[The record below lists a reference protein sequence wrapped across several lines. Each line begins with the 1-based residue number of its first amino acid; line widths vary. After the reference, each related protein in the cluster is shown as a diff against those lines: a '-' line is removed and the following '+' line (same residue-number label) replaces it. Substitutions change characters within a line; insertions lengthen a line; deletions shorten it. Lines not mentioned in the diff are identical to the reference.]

1 MDKFL
6 KYFENKEFVRW
17 VLKPTRELDEFW
29 DNYLENNALEKE
41 HMEFARLLILKLRAQ
56 KETYS
61 ETQTIEIFS
70 EIVKKL
76 EREKRRK
83 KIRKI
88 TLAGLKYAAIALLFF
103 SLGITFY
110 YYQHPKN
117 SLREWETNITTGD
130 DQFAQLTLS
139 DGEKVSISEKE
150 SEIEYRKDG
159 QIVINKKD
167 TIRADSIFP
176 KQKLN
181 HLFVPFGKNSS
192 IKLPDGTLAFLN
204 AGSQL
209 DYPASFKGKKREV
222 ALIGEAYFEVAH
234 NAEKPFI
241 VKTHGLQVEVL
252 GTKFDLAAYPTD
264 KIIETVLV
272 EGKVKLVKSGLGFL
286 RKDYFLEPNQMAVY
300 NWENDET
307 KISNVD
313 VSNYTSWH
321 EGYLNFET
329 LEMNRVVKK
338 LERYY
343 NIRIYFSDPLLG
355 IRTITG
361 KLKLKEEPERVLNV
375 LAKTASVELIKIN
388 QSKYV
393 LK

>member
-1 MDKFL
+1 VDKFL

-17 VLKPTRELDEFW
+17 VLKPTKELDEFW
-29 DNYLENNALEKE
+29 GNYLENNASEKDQ
-41 HMEFARLLILKLRAQ
+41 MELARLLILKLHAQ
-56 KETYS
+56 EETYS
-61 ETQTIEIFS
+61 DTQTIEIFS

-76 EREKRRK
+76 ESKKRRTK
-83 KIRKI
+83 VRKI
-88 TLAGLKYAAIALLFF
+88 TTTGLKYAAIAILFF

-110 YYQHPKN
+110 YYQHANN
-117 SLREWETNITTGD
+117 SLSLWESNITPGD
-130 DQFAQLTLS
+130 EQFAQLTLS

-167 TIRADSIFP
+167 TIQADSIIS

-209 DYPASFKGKKREV
+209 DYPASFKGNKREV
-222 ALIGEAYFEVAH
+222 SLIGEAYFEVAH
-234 NAEKPFI
+234 NVEKPFI
-241 VKTHGLQVEVL
+241 VKTDGLQVEVL
-252 GTKFDLAAYPTD
+252 GTKFDMAAYPAD
-264 KIIETVLV
+264 KTIETVLV
-272 EGKVKLVKSGLGFL
+272 EGKVKLVKSDLGFL
-286 RKDYFLEPNQMAVY
+286 RKEYILEPNQKAEY
-300 NWENDET
+300 NRENDET

-361 KLKLKEEPERVLNV
+361 KLALKEEPEKVLDV

-388 QSKYV
+388 KSKYV